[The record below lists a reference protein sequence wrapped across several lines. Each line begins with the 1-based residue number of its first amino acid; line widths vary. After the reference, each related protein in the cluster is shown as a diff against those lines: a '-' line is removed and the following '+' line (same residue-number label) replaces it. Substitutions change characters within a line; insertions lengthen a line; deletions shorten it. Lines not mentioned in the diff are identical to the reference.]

1 MLLTAAV
8 RHTSA
13 LPPPVRYDSGPPT
26 AATCNRLGC
35 DVTENPALM
44 CAPTPQGPV
53 YYAQNLQGVSS
64 LATSSATSHHIW
76 LAFFVYVTS
85 HRIRLAWHVRQAF
98 DSCEETGDSI
108 TRVQN
113 VNSDRVTYKRRAA
126 MKRSPKTSDAS
137 IVRTALRS
145 TKKSVSRLNLSATRR
160 DLTDAY
166 ATRRPSSFARG
177 AVLRKGLHGDSLQR
191 EKARNSLIRY
201 EIASTSFTY
210 RPTPLSHRSLHG
222 WLCMEARLAARGLFS
237 ACPGEGV
244 TLAWRLF
251 ARERTRLRPLP

>member
-64 LATSSATSHHIW
+64 LATSSSTSHHIW
-76 LAFFVYVTS
+76 LGLAFIGYVTS

-113 VNSDRVTYKRRAA
+113 DNSESCYLQAKGGDGAESENVRRVDRPHSAAKKRA
-126 MKRSPKTSDAS
+126 
-137 IVRTALRS
+137 I
-145 TKKSVSRLNLSATRR
+145 SRLNLSATRR
-160 DLTDAY
+160 DLTDEY
-166 ATRRPSSFARG
+166 ATRRPSSFAWG

-191 EKARNSLIRY
+191 EKARN
-201 EIASTSFTY
+201 
-210 RPTPLSHRSLHG
+210 
-222 WLCMEARLAARGLFS
+222 
-237 ACPGEGV
+237 
-244 TLAWRLF
+244 
-251 ARERTRLRPLP
+251 